1 METGHL
7 EDPPPFTKQDRENQ
21 QPFSIGGYQQPQQIQ
36 QFSHRRITD
45 PIFDSKKF
53 LNTFQVYLMILRI

>member
-21 QPFSIGGYQQPQQIQ
+21 QPFSIGGYQQPQQLQ

-45 PIFDSKKF
+45 PIFDSKIF
-53 LNTFQVYLMILRI
+53 